1 MSVTKAQTAYFYKFA
16 KPMDIKVDPVP
27 FGESYKSNVSFVVGK
42 VDSPS
47 MVDSNVRIIDQGHI
61 GIKGRLEIKLREQW
75 TTISKD
81 SDTEVNNKTAQTAC
95 R

>member
-1 MSVTKAQTAYFYKFA
+1 M
-16 KPMDIKVDPVP
+16 I
-27 FGESYKSNVSFVVGK
+27 
-42 VDSPS
+42 
-47 MVDSNVRIIDQGHI
+47 DSNVRVIDEGRI

-81 SDTEVNNKTAQTAC
+81 SDVEINNKTAQTAC

>member
-1 MSVTKAQTAYFYKFA
+1 M
-16 KPMDIKVDPVP
+16 
-27 FGESYKSNVSFVVGK
+27 GK

-47 MVDSNVRIIDQGHI
+47 MIDSNVRVIDEGRI

-81 SDTEVNNKTAQTAC
+81 SDVEINNKTAQTAC